1 MSALSKKRYAV
12 DEYFELERTHV
23 ERYEYFRGE
32 VFAMAGASKPH
43 NIITTNLTGLLHP
56 QLRQRS
62 CLMFASDMRVRI
74 SPQYYTYPDVVI
86 VYGHD
91 EIDPEPLD
99 TLLNPTVIIEVL
111 SPSTED
117 YDKEGKGTAFRG
129 IASLQEYIL
138 IAQAEIQVQHYIKQ
152 AEGFWHLIETTDPL
166 QQLSLRSIDC
176 VLQIGE
182 LYEKVVFKRSKE

>member
-1 MSALSKKRYAV
+1 
-12 DEYFELERTHV
+12 
-23 ERYEYFRGE
+23 
-32 VFAMAGASKPH
+32 
-43 NIITTNLTGLLHP
+43 
-56 QLRQRS
+56 
-62 CLMFASDMRVRI
+62 MRVRI

-86 VYGHD
+86 VCGHD